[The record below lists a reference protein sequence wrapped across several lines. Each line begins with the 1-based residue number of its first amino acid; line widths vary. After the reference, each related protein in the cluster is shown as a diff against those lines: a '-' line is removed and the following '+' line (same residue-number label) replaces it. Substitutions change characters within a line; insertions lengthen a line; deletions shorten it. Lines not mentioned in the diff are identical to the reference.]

1 MSAKSIRAFEQH
13 RRSQGST
20 MPSPPAGDPIAE
32 LEAEQRRQ
40 LLKASKAFAK
50 AQDLEVQIRLLKGK
64 TL

>member
-1 MSAKSIRAFEQH
+1 
-13 RRSQGST
+13 

-40 LLKASKAFAK
+40 LLKASRAFAK
-50 AQDLEVQIRLLKGK
+50 AQDIAAQISLLKGK